1 MSVVLVTKHGT
12 SGTPSNL
19 SNGELAVDISSGKLW
34 VGNLSAPN
42 GRVQISSGVNIGDG
56 DANGQLLR
64 WNNTA
69 AEWETTEEIT
79 VDSSGKV
86 GLGTTN
92 PLRQLHIR
100 GAVPAVR
107 LTDDASI
114 YHEMISA
121 DTGLVLRVDHGNA
134 AASSYFR
141 VDIDGSEK
149 CRITSSGS
157 FGLGT
162 ASPQAKLDVDGSTH
176 ANTFKAKAGSA
187 SAPSFSFDDDTNSG
201 MYKRNNGDSD
211 SIGFSVGG
219 LTKLYL
225 TTNAVRTTN
234 DDIVDGFVPGTGS
247 TSTTNT
253 IHSIFTCTQQ
263 QYDALTTKKNNT
275 LYVIV

>member
-1 MSVVLVTKHGT
+1 MSVVILTKHST
-12 SGTPSNL
+12 TGTPTNL
-19 SNGELAVDISSGKLW
+19 SNGELAVDITSGKLW

-42 GRVQISSGVNIGDG
+42 GRVQVSSGVNIGDG
-56 DANGQLLR
+56 DAEGQLLR

-79 VDSSGKV
+79 IDSTGKV

-92 PLRQLHIR
+92 PLRQLHIK
-100 GAVPAVR
+100 GSVPAVR

-114 YHEMISA
+114 FHEMLSA
-121 DTGLVLRVDHGNA
+121 DTGLILRVDHGNT

-141 VDIDGSEK
+141 VDIDGTEK
-149 CRITSSGS
+149 CRIDEDGN

-162 ASPQAKLDVDGSTH
+162 ASPQARLDVRGLAH
-176 ANTFKAKAGSA
+176 ANQFRATAGSA
-187 SAPSFSFDDDTNSG
+187 GAPSFSFDDDTDTG
-201 MYKRNNGDSD
+201 MYKRNSGDSD

-219 LTKLYL
+219 QTKLYL

-234 DDIVDGFVPGTGS
+234 SDIVDGFVPGTGS
-247 TSTTNT
+247 TSNTNT
-253 IHSIFTCTQQ
+253 IHSMFTCTQQ